1 MKFGVV
7 IHYPDGKC
15 YSLRIAEGKTF
26 SQCKAIAAN
35 YRGKGIANVVIKL
48 TNDADIME
56 KKFIKPIDKQLK
68 V

>member
-48 TNDADIME
+48 ANDADIMAE
-56 KKFIKPIDKQLK
+56 KI
-68 V
+68 

>member
-56 KKFIKPIDKQLK
+56 KKFIKPIDK
-68 V
+68 

>member
-35 YRGKGIANVVIKL
+35 YRGEGIANVVIRL
-48 TNDADIME
+48 TNSDAIMQ
-56 KKFIKPIDKQLK
+56 KKI
-68 V
+68 

>member
-48 TNDADIME
+48 INDADIMAE
-56 KKFIKPIDKQLK
+56 KI
-68 V
+68 